1 MNGIQWL
8 LAAAGL
14 GLLGSGYRVDPLRIG
29 AVGEQHDDVR
39 LVLAGRLRHQ
49 WWQVHPDRGHV
60 GVDLRDL
67 VQGGQD
73 AQPDRRTAA
82 GAELVDRVLQRL
94 LVGRRLH
101 LDAVGSRGLLVEGL
115 FGTHR
120 VTGLSCAVS
129 PEGLRG
135 PYETVFLAV
144 KAYDSEEVAA
154 LVAPHLAPDGFL
166 VSLQN
171 GLGNL
176 EAAARAVGSARVLG
190 ARVIFGAEVAEPG
203 RVRVTVYADPVLI
216 GSPDPAD
223 HRRREAAI
231 SWAANL
237 TAAGIPCEPSE
248 AIVADLWAKL
258 LYSAALNPVGAL
270 LGLSYGALAD
280 DIDTRAIMDA
290 VIDEAFAVA
299 AAEGVTLRWAAA
311 QDYREEFY
319 HRLVPATAAHRSSM
333 LQDIERGRPTEIEA
347 INGWV
352 AARAAAHGLPAPVNA
367 TLTRLLRARARP
379 PGMEA
384 RWNR

>member
-1 MNGIQWL
+1 MAGSAPVLVACAGALGSVVGGL
-8 LAAAGL
+8 LARAGWPVT
-14 GLLGSGYRVDPLRIG
+14 LL
-29 AVGEQHDDVR
+29 
-39 LVLAGRLRHQ
+39 
-49 WWQVHPDRGHV
+49 
-60 GVDLRDL
+60 
-67 VQGGQD
+67 
-73 AQPDRRTAA
+73 
-82 GAELVDRVLQRL
+82 
-94 LVGRRLH
+94 GRRLH